1 MKIKPKK
8 ITNKQIQE
16 LETLSGHFNKEQL
29 QKNFVESGVRRVSI
43 YKLSF
48 SDARRL
54 INQLHGS
61 LILSL

>member
-1 MKIKPKK
+1 MQKWKK
-8 ITNKQIQE
+8 
-16 LETLSGHFNKEQL
+16 

-48 SDARRL
+48 SDTGRL